1 MSGSYLAPRAARG
14 SRGTATKPRA
24 HDPRR
29 RPNLQDL
36 QDLQARA
43 HHQPNAARSPLFPVK
58 LGAHPPRGRPPWAEP
73 PGPQFKDLPT
83 APRGAFGQEWTIPRG
98 TDAQP
103 GSSCR
108 LDRQPRRHV
117 DAIGLRPAAP
127 LRSHWSQGA
136 RGQGTREPGSQGA
149 REPRGASLGRSRHC
163 KNVSA
168 VVPARSCLLLN
179 FTCMPLSNAPGASIF
194 RQMTQRQIE
203 NPAFTPGERI
213 ADNVIHVSG
222 LAIGLTAV
230 VTMMV
235 VAFLSLPAWST
246 ASLAIY
252 GVGLLAM
259 LGCSAAY
266 HMSPVTTWKGLL
278 QRLDHA
284 AIFLKIAGTYT
295 PFGAI
300 KIGGTTGLA
309 LLGTVW
315 SVALLGSGAKILL
328 ASTWDRLAIPLYLA
342 LGWCGIVMFQDL
354 AASVT
359 PATLILLGL
368 GGVLYTVGVIFHLWR
383 SLPYQNAV
391 WHAFVLAGTGCHFG
405 AVTSAVFV

>member
-1 MSGSYLAPRAARG
+1 
-14 SRGTATKPRA
+14 
-24 HDPRR
+24 
-29 RPNLQDL
+29 
-36 QDLQARA
+36 
-43 HHQPNAARSPLFPVK
+43 
-58 LGAHPPRGRPPWAEP
+58 
-73 PGPQFKDLPT
+73 
-83 APRGAFGQEWTIPRG
+83 
-98 TDAQP
+98 
-103 GSSCR
+103 
-108 LDRQPRRHV
+108 
-117 DAIGLRPAAP
+117 
-127 LRSHWSQGA
+127 
-136 RGQGTREPGSQGA
+136 
-149 REPRGASLGRSRHC
+149 
-163 KNVSA
+163 
-168 VVPARSCLLLN
+168 
-179 FTCMPLSNAPGASIF
+179 
-194 RQMTQRQIE
+194 
-203 NPAFTPGERI
+203 
-213 ADNVIHVSG
+213 
-222 LAIGLTAV
+222 
-230 VTMMV
+230 MV

-266 HMSPVTTWKGLL
+266 HMSPVTTWKSLL

-342 LGWCGIVMFQDL
+342 LGWCGIVMIPDL
-354 AASVT
+354 ATVVR
-359 PATLILLGL
+359 PPTLILLAA
-368 GGVLYTVGVIFHLWR
+368 GGVLYSVGVIFHLWR